1 MMRSSNKQL
10 IAVLAVLGLT
20 QVQAFVPFEPNPL
33 LAPLFSTTEDKD
45 QKEEG
50 LRQSMPPTKLSKV
63 SPNVN
68 VNIKIAPLGSNPK
81 FGAKNP
87 LKEYPSYQMKEG
99 LQKIRSPRQSKTP
112 KVDFPVNA
120 FEEQDPKDLLPELNV
135 VSCPPL
141 LFGNGEFF
149 DTEELTQVTHPNADV
164 GNPLESYRTLADKIP
179 LPNELVVSC
188 GSGTCSQGGWPSK
201 EPKAS
206 TQIFYTLDG
215 FGCLTDM
222 DGKRH
227 YFGPGDTV
235 LVPKNWAGRWDVA
248 EHLHKVSACKS

>member
-1 MMRSSNKQL
+1 MQL
-10 IAVLAVLGLT
+10 LLVLAVLGLA
-20 QVQAFVPFEPNPL
+20 QVQGFVPFEPNPL

-50 LRQSMPPTKLSKV
+50 LKQSMPPPKLSKV

-87 LKEYPSYQMKEG
+87 LKEFPSYQMKER
-99 LQKIRSPRQSKTP
+99 LHKIRSPRQSKAP
-112 KVDFPVNA
+112 KVDFPAKA
-120 FEEQDPKDLLPELNV
+120 FEEEDPKDLLPELNV

-164 GNPLESYRTLADKIP
+164 GNPLESYRTLADKIL
-179 LPNELVVSC
+179 LPNELFVSC

-201 EPKAS
+201 EPTPT

-248 EHLHKVSACKS
+248 EHLHKVSNWESL